1 MRTKNV
7 IQKTVRSAALCA
19 VLLATSAHAA
29 VPGLINY
36 QGRLADANGAPVTG
50 SKNFTLSIYDGE
62 TEGSLLY
69 SEDIGAVTLD
79 DNGVYSFQFGESG
92 TSQATATK
100 SVGVA
105 DGIKNVFNTVLPE
118 EATGIVSITD
128 GTYTWT
134 PEAGST
140 APTSFIGSYDGAS
153 KTVSAIYIGGAPS
166 GGVEISAV
174 YKSETDG
181 ISAALASGNEHWLE
195 LSIDGTTQSSR
206 VRILAVPFAQ
216 RSNVANKALE
226 GVDSE
231 ARSQLTDYIKSTLD
245 EPLSFVGN
253 GNGTKSNWV
262 ENRPQV
268 IAAGSSVYSLQLIPD
283 PNSDRKAESFLFSGT
298 GPYTYSVEYSDGTTV
313 SETRNQTR
321 NGFKDIIINPFPE
334 KVINV
339 VKINSE
345 RFSSTTYPLGQ
356 CFIKSPNKG
365 FYEVELG
372 VGSNGVARITPRS
385 NLRSAILVKRSR
397 TSWEKGLRI
406 DSILI
411 TFESGEAQTVK
422 EGEFFDHTRTIIKV
436 GITASVVGE
445 VGTRVTDLLMISN

>member
-1 MRTKNV
+1 MKYCLIT
-7 IQKTVRSAALCA
+7 
-19 VLLATSAHAA
+19 LLATSAALFA
-29 VPGLINY
+29 QVPSLINY
-36 QGRLADANGAPVTG
+36 QGRLTDANGAPVTG

-69 SEDIGAVTLD
+69 SEDIAAVTLD

-153 KTVSAIYIGGAPS
+153 KTVSAIYIGGGPS

-245 EPLSFVGN
+245 EPFSFIGN
-253 GNGTKSNWV
+253 GNGTKSNWLM
-262 ENRPQV
+262 EFPQV
-268 IAAGSSVYSLQLIPD
+268 IAAGSNVLSLALIPD
-283 PNSDRKAESFLFSGT
+283 PNSDQKAESFLFSGK

-313 SETRNQTR
+313 GESRNQGTY
-321 NGFKDIIINPFPE
+321 NFFTDIIINSFPE
-334 KVINV
+334 KEINV
-339 VKINSE
+339 VRIDAQQIGASKY
-345 RFSSTTYPLGQ
+345 RLGE
-356 CFIKSPNKG
+356 CFIKALNKG
-365 FYEVELG
+365 FYELELG
-372 VGSNGVARITPRS
+372 VGSNGTPWITPLG
-385 NLRSAILVKRSR
+385 NLRSAVLVKRSR
-397 TSWEKGLRI
+397 TRRAQGLRI

-411 TFESGEAQTVK
+411 TFESGEALTVK
-422 EGEFFDHTRTIIKV
+422 EGEFFDHTGTITKV

-445 VGTRVTDLLMISN
+445 LGIRVTDLLMISN